1 MQSKGFIKLVAILL
15 ALACVY
21 QLTFSLKTRSVE
33 KDAAEY
39 AAGFPEEEQLAMEQY
54 YLDSIQNKVVYN
66 VGVAQFTYK
75 QCKEKEVNLGLD
87 LKGGMNVMLEIQVED
102 VVKSLAGE
110 SQNDPAFVAAIEQAG
125 LAVKEGTGDYIDTFA
140 KAYAAASNGGQLV
153 DIFISPDRKSVV

>member
-15 ALACVY
+15 ALACIY
-21 QLTFSLKTRSVE
+21 QLSFSFKTRSVE
-33 KDAAEY
+33 KDAVEY
-39 AAGFPEEEQLAMEQY
+39 AAKFPQAEQVAMEQY

-66 VGVAQFTYK
+66 VGIAQFTYK

-110 SQNDPAFVAAIEQAG
+110 SKDDPAFVAAIEKAG
-125 LAVKEGTGDYIDTFA
+125 IALKEGT
-140 KAYAAASNGGQLV
+140 SEELV
-153 DIFISPDRKSVV
+153 NDPEVREKYLGENFRM